1 MRRRWRTPAC
11 PPSVIT
17 AAVESGVKVVAIG
30 DSGQL
35 SSVQAGG
42 WFGHLTDRFGAHRLE
57 DVRRQIDPQERAM
70 LAEIHAGNPRPYI
83 EFKQERGE
91 LLTFDGDLAGLRAT
105 QQAVEML
112 LEARRNPEIGAEHA
126 IVISLENE
134 RRHLIN
140 DIVREALYAD
150 GELGE
155 TVVIGGREW
164 AVGDRVIT
172 RRNDREIDVDNG
184 MRGTIKT
191 VSEDGIQVQID
202 DYQLVTLPAWYVA
215 EHTQHA
221 YAITGHSAQG
231 ATVRWATVIG
241 RPGDFTKNWAYTALS
256 RAQLPTHMLVI
267 DEPTPSQLERAETGP
282 LETTNTDLLTR
293 LEYRMKQRDDEDL
306 AISQID
312 AAESRRLWEDDAL
325 AGCEAACR
333 SPPTAPVNAR
343 SSSRRAQRMRSHRGS
358 AQ

>member
-1 MRRRWRTPAC
+1 
-11 PPSVIT
+11 
-17 AAVESGVKVVAIG
+17 
-30 DSGQL
+30 
-35 SSVQAGG
+35 
-42 WFGHLTDRFGAHRLE
+42 
-57 DVRRQIDPQERAM
+57 M
-70 LAEIHAGNPRPYI
+70 LAEIHAGNPKPYI
-83 EFKQERGE
+83 DFKRGRGE

-191 VSEDGIQVQID
+191 VSEDGIEVQID
-202 DYQLVTLPAWYVA
+202 DYELVTLPAWYVA

-241 RPGDFTKNWAYTALS
+241 RPGDFSKNWAYTALS

-282 LETTNTDLLTR
+282 LETTNTDLLER
-293 LEYRMKQRDDEDL
+293 LEHRMKQRDDEDL

-312 AAESRRLWEDDAL
+312 AAESRRLWEATL
-325 AGCEAACR
+325 LTRSEAASCPHQPRTPTPGARQNAPAHRR
-333 SPPTAPVNAR
+333 SQRSSTTRHYQREVQSAR
-343 SSSRRAQRMRSHRGS
+343 SLADVRDRHRDLARARQRKSKPRRASQLPSS
-358 AQ
+358 STT

>member
-1 MRRRWRTPAC
+1 
-11 PPSVIT
+11 
-17 AAVESGVKVVAIG
+17 
-30 DSGQL
+30 
-35 SSVQAGG
+35 
-42 WFGHLTDRFGAHRLE
+42 
-57 DVRRQIDPQERAM
+57 
-70 LAEIHAGNPRPYI
+70 
-83 EFKQERGE
+83 
-91 LLTFDGDLAGLRAT
+91 
-105 QQAVEML
+105 ML
-112 LEARRNPEIGAEHA
+112 LAARRNPEIGAEHA
-126 IVISLENE
+126 IIISLENE

-191 VSEDGIQVQID
+191 VSEDGIEVQID
-202 DYQLVTLPAWYVA
+202 DYELVTLPAWYVA

-256 RAQLPTHMLVI
+256 RAQLPTQMLVI

-282 LETTNTDLLTR
+282 LETTNTDLLKR
-293 LEYRMKQRDDEDL
+293 LEHRMKQRDDEDL

-312 AAESRRLWEDDAL
+312 AAESRRLLGSDAL
-325 AGCEAACR
+325 TRSETASRPNQPRTPAPRTRPDTAAAHA
-333 SPPTAPVNAR
+333 SD
-343 SSSRRAQRMRSHRGS
+343 RRAAQRPRIPARGPVRS
-358 AQ
+358 